1 MSQEARPLPR
11 RPGVTAKS
19 SDPTTWPSA
28 VDGKPQPRITSDVM
42 PTAINETTEPG
53 QKPET
58 EYRTPKRTGLVAL
71 PSRGLFYGDAL
82 TDGQVEVYTLTAVED
97 KILSELNSENM
108 VEIFDAI
115 LARCIKSPVSPP
127 DMLDTDR
134 YYLLLV
140 LRANSLGEIYEFPY
154 ECPFCKH
161 NFLHSIK
168 IPQDFS
174 MITGKVTEEP
184 YYVKLSTGVMVGL
197 RFLRGKDMK
206 DIVQFRKNAINLDG
220 TKGDPAYAYARVKSI
235 MTVDGKPFPDVQAAQ
250 EWYMALSIKDSRL
263 LEKTQREAASGV
275 SNVVKIACPKC
286 SKESVT
292 PVALSPM
299 YFFD

>member
-1 MSQEARPLPR
+1 
-11 RPGVTAKS
+11 
-19 SDPTTWPSA
+19 
-28 VDGKPQPRITSDVM
+28 
-42 PTAINETTEPG
+42 
-53 QKPET
+53 
-58 EYRTPKRTGLVAL
+58 
-71 PSRGLFYGDAL
+71 
-82 TDGQVEVYTLTAVED
+82 
-97 KILSELNSENM
+97 
-108 VEIFDAI
+108 
-115 LARCIKSPVSPP
+115 
-127 DMLDTDR
+127 
-134 YYLLLV
+134 
-140 LRANSLGEIYEFPY
+140 
-154 ECPFCKH
+154 
-161 NFLHSIK
+161 
-168 IPQDFS
+168 